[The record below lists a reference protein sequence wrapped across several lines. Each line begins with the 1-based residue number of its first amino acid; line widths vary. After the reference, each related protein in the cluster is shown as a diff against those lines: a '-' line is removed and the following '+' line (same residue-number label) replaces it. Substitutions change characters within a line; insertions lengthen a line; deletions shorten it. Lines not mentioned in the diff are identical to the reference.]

1 MTLPTRSKHKVPSI
15 PRTVGVDHDSTH
27 FLLDSL
33 VYDVRRLIAHP
44 AVQMSKAWEFFPT
57 DRLTSSFQELVSL
70 QSRGSVEDIVVGAR
84 KKKDSNSTKSL
95 KILVGNQRAVVI
107 VENSLASST
116 AGEVL

>member
-1 MTLPTRSKHKVPSI
+1 MTLPTGPKQKVPSI
-15 PRTVGVDHDSTH
+15 PRTVGVDHDSTY

-33 VYDVRRLIAHP
+33 EYDVRRLIAHP
-44 AVQMSKAWEFFPT
+44 AVQMSKTWEFFPT
-57 DRLTSSFQELVSL
+57 DRLTSSFQELVGL

-95 KILVGNQRAVVI
+95 KIVFSHQRAVVV
-107 VENSLASST
+107 VENSLTSTT